1 MQLKA
6 IILLSLYT
14 LQINAAAIAKRSDQ
28 ILASVSAPVSASSPS
43 SAQKSPTSAIDYN
56 ANKNYVPYQ
65 RLNNDMT
72 LADDDD
78 IFDVD
83 DDEQDEM
90 TSEDYTR
97 PHHSLDQD
105 AEVSPLPTNMKY
117 GVTQIGSR
125 QHRYRDSTSAYNPD
139 PMLVVPMKQEMD
151 DIESSSK
158 PLPRRKQKNMIGVD
172 DRGHVRHVVLDSNKD
187 EKEDVRSVGQK
198 NVVAFDDQGEQHTMV
213 LPMTMLPG
221 GRR

>member
-14 LQINAAAIAKRSDQ
+14 LQINAAAIDKRSDQ
-28 ILASVSAPVSASSPS
+28 ILASVSASASSPS
-43 SAQKSPTSAIDYN
+43 IAQKSPMSAIDYN

-78 IFDVD
+78 IFDMDD

-105 AEVSPLPTNMKY
+105 AEESPLSTNMKY
-117 GVTQIGSR
+117 GVTHVGSR

-139 PMLVVPMKQEMD
+139 PMLVVPMKQATD

-158 PLPRRKQKNMIGVD
+158 PLPRRKQKSLIGVD
-172 DRGHVRHVVLDSNKD
+172 DHGHVRHVVLDSNKD
-187 EKEDVRSVGQK
+187 EKEDVRRLGQK

-221 GRR
+221 GRS